1 MASKRQ
7 VSEAMGLWMIN
18 KVIGGKQSEKI
29 NTDIFSRHS
38 RVRGAPLWLKKKTW
52 ATDVSQQ
59 EDTIAELKYTQ
70 AGIIHGQL
78 QIHERVFIAFG
89 IL

>member
-38 RVRGAPLWLKKKTW
+38 RAALWLKKQQKTW